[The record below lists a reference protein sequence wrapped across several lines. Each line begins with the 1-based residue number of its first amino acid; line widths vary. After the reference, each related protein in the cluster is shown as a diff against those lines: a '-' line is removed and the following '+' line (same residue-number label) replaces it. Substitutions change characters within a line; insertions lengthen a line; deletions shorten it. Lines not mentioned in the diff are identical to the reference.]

1 MCFILSLPQS
11 PSTPTCHPS
20 FHPHPENPCG
30 QWPPTPTG
38 KGHPSL
44 PTDGVVS
51 PCSSLG
57 SDRGRLVPVR
67 PAGLC
72 MGPPAKEERKMT
84 SCIDGCIYISMQ
96 LVHNMPLNAE
106 INGGGW
112 GLVWWLNTIHIMMT
126 SSNGSIFR
134 VTGPLCGEFTGP
146 GEFPTQRPVT
156 RSFDDFFDE
165 RLIKRLN
172 KHSRGWW
179 IETLSHPLWRHRNVW
194 FFSVQSKP
202 AGWPTTF
209 LFSWK
214 QIFVFWGFS
223 AGLVMAWC

>member
-1 MCFILSLPQS
+1 MYAAKLAVISYLIMCFILSLPQS

-20 FHPHPENPCG
+20 FHPHPENPRG

-106 INGGGW
+106 INGAGW
-112 GLVWWLNTIHIMMT
+112 GLVWWLNTTHM
-126 SSNGSIFR
+126 IFFLLKANLR
-134 VTGPLCGEFTGP
+134 GDRQRSCFPESKYLCFG
-146 GEFPTQRPVT
+146 V
-156 RSFDDFFDE
+156 
-165 RLIKRLN
+165 LVL
-172 KHSRGWW
+172 
-179 IETLSHPLWRHRNVW
+179 VW
-194 FFSVQSKP
+194 
-202 AGWPTTF
+202 
-209 LFSWK
+209 
-214 QIFVFWGFS
+214 
-223 AGLVMAWC
+223 